1 LGGIIWEI
9 PEETWSRPSP
19 GGTAAEYVFA
29 HEGSQMATKA
39 TNGTPWGH
47 TQNDSSDVPLICST
61 EVSIKNL
68 LARGKERGYVTYD
81 ELNAA
86 LPPEE
91 VSSEQIKN
99 TMAALYEMG
108 INVVENEDAE
118 DFSSARDSG
127 DAGTAPA
134 AQTDDD
140 EDLGRTVDPVRMY
153 LREMGSVELLSREG
167 EIAVAKRIEAGR
179 EMMIGA
185 VCESPLTLRAISQWY
200 EAIENGEMLLRDA
213 VDLEATFGIVPGM
226 PRNGPDKTVA
236 VAAVAPGA
244 GQTPSEGEN
253 TAKLNGKDAAPAGQ
267 DGETA

>member
-1 LGGIIWEI
+1 
-9 PEETWSRPSP
+9 
-19 GGTAAEYVFA
+19 
-29 HEGSQMATKA
+29 MATKV
-39 TNGTPWGH
+39 TNGTPWEH
-47 TQNDSSDVPLICST
+47 TQKDSSDVPLICST

-140 EDLGRTVDPVRMY
+140 
-153 LREMGSVELLSREG
+153 
-167 EIAVAKRIEAGR
+167 
-179 EMMIGA
+179 
-185 VCESPLTLRAISQWY
+185 
-200 EAIENGEMLLRDA
+200 
-213 VDLEATFGIVPGM
+213 
-226 PRNGPDKTVA
+226 
-236 VAAVAPGA
+236 
-244 GQTPSEGEN
+244 
-253 TAKLNGKDAAPAGQ
+253 KDHHGAPAIP
-267 DGETA
+267 